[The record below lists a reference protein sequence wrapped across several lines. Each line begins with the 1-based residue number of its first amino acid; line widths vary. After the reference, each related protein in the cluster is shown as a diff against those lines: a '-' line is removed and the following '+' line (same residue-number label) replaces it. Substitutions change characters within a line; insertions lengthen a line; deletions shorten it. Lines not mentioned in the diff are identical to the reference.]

1 MDFGNA
7 LLISGAGISVV
18 FIGLI
23 LTALLIIT
31 LAKVVKM
38 MTEKKE
44 KPQAEAAVTE
54 VKKTRVPDVD
64 PDVLAVITTVLEIE
78 RRLQFSTFTSK
89 YTFKDRQPSSGL
101 LR

>member
-7 LLISGAGISVV
+7 LLVSGAGIAVV
-18 FIGLI
+18 FFGLI
-23 LTALLIIT
+23 MTALLIIS

-38 MTEKKE
+38 MSGEKE
-44 KPQAEAAVTE
+44 KPQAEVKAAENTVITP
-54 VKKTRVPDVD
+54 KVD

-78 RRLQFSTFTSK
+78 RRLQFSNKTSK
-89 YTFKDRQPSSGL
+89 YTFKDRQVSSGL